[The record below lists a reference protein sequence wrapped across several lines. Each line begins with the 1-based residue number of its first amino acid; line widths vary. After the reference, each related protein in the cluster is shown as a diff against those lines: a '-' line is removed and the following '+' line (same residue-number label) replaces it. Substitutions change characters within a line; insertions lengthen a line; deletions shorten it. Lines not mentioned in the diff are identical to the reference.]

1 MLSAAELATISATV
15 ASSLDAMVTRVRTTA
30 KSQDGYG
37 HTTAPT
43 TSSASY
49 ACNII
54 KPTATQLQSYA
65 GIIGSQRALMIR
77 FMPTSDIKQGDTIQY
92 QGVNWYVQSILNA
105 ESYTIGIEALMTAVF

>member
-1 MLSAAELATISATV
+1 MLSASELASISLTV

-43 TSSASY
+43 TSSANY

-54 KPTATQLQSYA
+54 KPTATQLQAFAS
-65 GIIGSQRALMIR
+65 IIGSQRALLLR
-77 FMPTSDIKQGDTIQY
+77 FMPTSDIKQGDTISY
-92 QGVNWYVQSILNA
+92 QGVNWLVQSILNA
-105 ESYTIGIEALMTAVF
+105 ESYTIGVEALMTAVF